1 MKKVLSATAFF
12 ALVLW
17 GCTTLSGVLHA
28 QDTAAGQALTT
39 DSLKMTLDNMGLEP
53 KKIGDR
59 YQMMIKQDT
68 WKIFVTITLATNN
81 TKLLMRAHLA
91 SPADASKGDASQ
103 WLNLL
108 SNNESLCPST
118 FALDKEQKNLYLI
131 HSFDNRA
138 VTPAVLRR
146 ETDNFATN
154 IRKTAA
160 LWKSFVK

>member
-1 MKKVLSATAFF
+1 MKKVLSATAMF

-17 GCTTLSGVLHA
+17 GCTTVSSLLHA
-28 QDTAAGQALTT
+28 QDTATGQVLNT
-39 DSLKMTLDNMGLEP
+39 DSLKIFLDNLGLEP
-53 KKIGDR
+53 KLIGDR

-68 WKIFVTITLATNN
+68 AKIFITITLSTNN
-81 TKLLMRAHLA
+81 TKLLMRTHLA
-91 SPADASKGDASQ
+91 SPSDSTKGDASR
-103 WLNLL
+103 WLNLM

-131 HSFDNRA
+131 HSFDNRG

-154 IRKTAA
+154 IRKTAP
-160 LWKSFVK
+160 LWKTFAK